1 MKVKDYREKYRRINI
16 PISEYDIE
24 TFESL
29 IYKRRDHID
38 WTFETDDGEPIN
50 LKFVRDYEEEEW
62 IVIYVKN
69 YSKKMNIHGMMK
81 KQKSILAISV

>member
-62 IVIYVKN
+62 PYKR
-69 YSKKMNIHGMMK
+69 Y
-81 KQKSILAISV
+81 

>member
-16 PISEYDIE
+16 PISEHDIDS
-24 TFESL
+24 FEKL
-29 IYKRRDHID
+29 IMGIKSHID

-62 IVIYVKN
+62 PYKR
-69 YSKKMNIHGMMK
+69 Y
-81 KQKSILAISV
+81 

>member
-1 MKVKDYREKYRRINI
+1 MKVKDYREKNRRIHI

-24 TFESL
+24 IFESL
-29 IYKRRDHID
+29 INKRTDHID

-62 IVIYVKN
+62 VLT
-69 YSKKMNIHGMMK
+69 KMH
-81 KQKSILAISV
+81 